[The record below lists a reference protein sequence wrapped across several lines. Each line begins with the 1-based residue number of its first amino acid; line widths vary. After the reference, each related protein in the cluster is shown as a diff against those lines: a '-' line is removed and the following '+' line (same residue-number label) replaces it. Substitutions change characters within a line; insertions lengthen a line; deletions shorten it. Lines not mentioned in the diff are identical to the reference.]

1 MVNQIA
7 PIQLPLDFVINSRVD
22 HSSLSGPQNH
32 PQIWVGR
39 DLFKVFS
46 DCRKDAH
53 WVKYSYAECLF
64 PFRFSFKI
72 PKLFHIQRTNPL
84 LKCLW
89 DHRDATGL
97 LHCSWANPDKF
108 LATLRAG
115 TPVYN

>member
-53 WVKYSYAECLF
+53 WVKYSYAECVYFLF
-64 PFRFSFKI
+64 AFHSKSQSFSTYRELI
-72 PKLFHIQRTNPL
+72 L
-84 LKCLW
+84 C
-89 DHRDATGL
+89 
-97 LHCSWANPDKF
+97 
-108 LATLRAG
+108 
-115 TPVYN
+115 